1 MAWLSKLTDEDIE
14 RALAGEHAG
23 DDSSLDDLA
32 AFARDA
38 RAALESGPGG
48 AIRETHLAAMNQ
60 ASADLHGDP
69 VATRAAAASLSPL
82 RRWKLVLT
90 HLLASMVAKV
100 ALAGVAVAATTGGLA
115 ATGSLPEPAQAAL
128 ANAAEKVGFE
138 LPAGD
143 MRDEDGPPE
152 DLPGGTEGSPAQAVL
167 DVIRN
172 YDGAKGCE
180 FGHAVAEAAGGNPG
194 PCKDE
199 EEDDGRREGG
209 KPEGTPDG
217 KPEGAG
223 KPEGTPE
230 GRPEGAGVDTGG
242 KPAGAPGEKPEGA
255 GKPEG
260 TPGGGND
267 TGAPDDAGSGDSGS
281 GGGGSGDS
289 GSGGGGSGGGGAGD
303 SGSGGIGAG
312 DSGAGGASGE
322 LPDPAGEGK
331 PESVPGG
338 KP

>member
-23 DDSSLDDLA
+23 DDTSLDDLA

-38 RAALESGPGG
+38 KAALGSGPGG
-48 AIRETHLAAMNQ
+48 AIRETHLTAMNE

-69 VATRAAAASLSPL
+69 VATRAAATSLSPL

-152 DLPGGTEGSPAQAVL
+152 DLPGGTEGSPTQAVL

-230 GRPEGAGVDTGG
+230 GKPEGAGVDTGG
-242 KPAGAPGEKPEGA
+242 KLAGAPGEKPEGA

-267 TGAPDDAGSGDSGS
+267 TGTPNDA
-281 GGGGSGDS
+281 GSGDS
-289 GSGGGGSGGGGAGD
+289 GSGGGGSGGGG
-303 SGSGGIGAG
+303 SGGGGAG

-322 LPDPAGEGK
+322 LPDPPGEGK

>member
-1 MAWLSKLTDEDIE
+1 MSDPGAYESDMAWLSKLTDEDIE

-48 AIRETHLAAMNQ
+48 AIRETHLAAMNE

-230 GRPEGAGVDTGG
+230 GKPEGAGVDTGG

-267 TGAPDDAGSGDSGS
+267 TGTPNDAGSGDSGS

-289 GSGGGGSGGGGAGD
+289 G
-303 SGSGGIGAG
+303 
-312 DSGAGGASGE
+312 AGGASGE
-322 LPDPAGEGK
+322 LPDPPGEGK

>member
-48 AIRETHLAAMNQ
+48 AIRETHLAAMNE

-230 GRPEGAGVDTGG
+230 GKPEGAGVDTGG

-289 GSGGGGSGGGGAGD
+289 GSGGGGSGGGGSGAG
-303 SGSGGIGAG
+303 GAG

>member
-23 DDSSLDDLA
+23 DDTSLDDLA

-38 RAALESGPGG
+38 KAALGSGPGG
-48 AIRETHLAAMNQ
+48 AIRETHLTAMNE

-152 DLPGGTEGSPAQAVL
+152 DLPGGTEGSPTQAVL

-230 GRPEGAGVDTGG
+230 GKPEGAGVDTGG

-267 TGAPDDAGSGDSGS
+267 TGTPNDAGSGDSGS

-289 GSGGGGSGGGGAGD
+289 G
-303 SGSGGIGAG
+303 
-312 DSGAGGASGE
+312 AGGASGE
-322 LPDPAGEGK
+322 LPDPPGEGK

>member
-1 MAWLSKLTDEDIE
+1 MSDPGAYESDMAWLSKLSDEDIE

-23 DDSSLDDLA
+23 DDTSLDDLA

-38 RAALESGPGG
+38 RAALGSGPGG
-48 AIRETHLAAMNQ
+48 AIRETHLTAMNE

-69 VATRAAAASLSPL
+69 VATRAADTSLSPL
-82 RRWKLVLT
+82 RRWKLVHT
-90 HLLASMVAKV
+90 HLLASLVAKV
-100 ALAGVAVAATTGGLA
+100 ALAGVALAATTGGLA

-138 LPAGD
+138 LPAGE
-143 MRDEDGPPE
+143 MRDEGGPPE
-152 DLPGGTEGSPAQAVL
+152 DLPDGAEGSPAQAVL
-167 DVIRN
+167 EVIRN
-172 YDGAKGCE
+172 WDGDKGCE

-199 EEDDGRREGG
+199 EKDDGRGEGG
-209 KPEGTPDG
+209 KPEGTPG
-217 KPEGAG
+217 GRPEGAG
-223 KPEGTPE
+223 KPE
-230 GRPEGAGVDTGG
+230 GRPEGAGVNTGG

-267 TGAPDDAGSGDSGS
+267 TGAPDDAGSG
-281 GGGGSGDS
+281 
-289 GSGGGGSGGGGAGD
+289 GGGAGD

-322 LPDPAGEGK
+322 LPDPAGGGK
-331 PESVPGG
+331 PDSVPGG